1 MAHRARDCRRLLALA
16 DARCSLSSCLSLR
29 LVLLLGSMTG
39 APQSVQKMLRLRFSN
54 SHASQTLKP
63 SSASLCTIG
72 ETSHLGQPFGLSSLY
87 QSHLSAASS
96 RRSIAL
102 VHTSH
107 TVRHSPRV
115 TRG

>member
-1 MAHRARDCRRLLALA
+1 MLALEM
-16 DARCSLSSCLSLR
+16 
-29 LVLLLGSMTG
+29 LVLALGLAAG
-39 APQSVQKMLRLRFSN
+39 VDDRRAAERAKDAALEV
-54 SHASQTLKP
+54 LKLARVADIEAVLGV
-63 SSASLCTIG
+63 STIG

-107 TVRHSPRV
+107 TVRHFPRV